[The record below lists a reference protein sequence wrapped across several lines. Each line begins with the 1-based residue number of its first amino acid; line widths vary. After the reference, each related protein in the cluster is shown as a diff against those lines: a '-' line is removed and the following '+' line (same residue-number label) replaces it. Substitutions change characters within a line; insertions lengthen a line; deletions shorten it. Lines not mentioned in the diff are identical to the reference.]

1 MRIEITTMK
10 VNVQGEAIEHIDA
23 YEIIRHSSNLSG
35 WAIYPNHRERSEGQ
49 TKALIWR

>member
-1 MRIEITTMK
+1 MK

-35 WAIYPNHRERSEGQ
+35 WAIYQTTTREMKGRQ
-49 TKALIWR
+49 RH